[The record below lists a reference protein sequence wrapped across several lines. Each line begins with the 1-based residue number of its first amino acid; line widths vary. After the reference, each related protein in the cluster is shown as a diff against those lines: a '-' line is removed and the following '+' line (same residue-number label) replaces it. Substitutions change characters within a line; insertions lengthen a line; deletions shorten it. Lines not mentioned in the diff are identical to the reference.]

1 MIRNLWHALLSL
13 ALLATSPLAAKSQQL
28 IAQSESGRTKATP
41 SAAPAAVSPESSP
54 KATR

>member
-13 ALLATSPLAAKSQQL
+13 ALLATSPLAAKAQQL
-28 IAQSESGRTKATP
+28 VAQSESGRTKATP